1 MGLRAQNFSYGSRM
15 GFGAVKVFVVGNI
28 AVDQTLAVDRMP
40 VEGESILGVRISTDL
55 GGKGTNQAIVL
66 ARSGIQTVLI
76 AGLGADLQASQM
88 RDMLVQEPLT
98 TRLITMNDCASDTS
112 IVLKDAAGGNV
123 IVTTVDC
130 ARAMTIEDV
139 IPHLT
144 DANAGDMVVLQG
156 NLTLPTT
163 AAIIA
168 VARERELKV
177 ALNPSPLDPDIA
189 ALLPDLDLVFLNEH
203 EAHQITGQ
211 TGADAVTSLLAMG
224 IVRVVVTLGDRGSLL
239 GADGSVSAVPAQRCN
254 VVDSTGAGDTL
265 QSVAIASALTAH
277 RAITTEDLTK
287 AAAAAALTVSRP
299 GTVAAFP
306 TQTELH
312 KLLGS

>member
-1 MGLRAQNFSYGSRM
+1 M
-15 GFGAVKVFVVGNI
+15 GFGAMKVFVVGNI

-40 VEGESILGVRISTDL
+40 VEGESILGTRISTDL

-66 ARSGIQTVLI
+66 ARCSIPTILI

-88 RDMLVQEPLT
+88 RDLLAREPVTARLV
-98 TRLITMNDCASDTS
+98 TMQGRASDTS

-123 IVTTVDC
+123 NITTVDC
-130 ARAMTIEDV
+130 ARAMTIDDV
-139 IPHLT
+139 TPLLF
-144 DANAGDMVVLQG
+144 DASAGDLVVLQG

-168 VARERELKV
+168 AARQGDLQV
-177 ALNPSPLDPDIA
+177 ALNPSPFDPGFA
-189 ALLPDLDLVFLNEH
+189 ALLPGLDLVFLNEH
-203 EAHQITGQ
+203 EARQITGQ
-211 TGADAVTSLLAMG
+211 NGPAAVTTLLAMG
-224 IVRVVVTLGDRGSLL
+224 IGRVVLTLGARGSLL
-239 GADGSVSAVPAQRCN
+239 GADGAVSAVAAQLCD

-265 QSVAIASALTAH
+265 QSVAIAAALTCQ
-277 RAITTEDLTK
+277 RPITPQDLEK

-306 TQTELH
+306 TQMELRA
-312 KLLGS
+312 LLQS